1 MSLKT
6 IKQLFAG
13 LALLACTSAMAGQL
27 TVNVDGA
34 ESIGEYGDAGN
45 TVWTFDVGANST
57 ITGVS
62 YSFNLTAF
70 DPSWLG
76 EVALAFTN
84 SKATEGVFFNPG
96 GLDFFPGTEDYSG
109 TADLVALGLD
119 FTVGVDGILR
129 LEFYEDFDDSR
140 VSPDGRY
147 NFGTITFEYTPVEV
161 PAEVPEPASA
171 LLLGGGALL
180 MGYAGRRR
188 RAAKQAA

>member
-96 GLDFFPGTEDYSG
+96 GLDFFPGTADYSG

-129 LEFYEDFDDSR
+129 LEFYEDFDDMFGA
-140 VSPDGRY
+140 DGVW
-147 NFGTITFEYTPVEV
+147 NFGTIVFDVVPVE
-161 PAEVPEPASA
+161 PPGDVPEPASA
-171 LLLGGGALL
+171 LLMAGGFAALA
-180 MGYAGRRR
+180 YGRRR
-188 RAAKQAA
+188 KAARAAH